1 MLVLSRKTGDR
12 ILIGNDIAITIVRVV
27 QGTVRVGIEAP
38 SDVEIIREEIKKTQ
52 FEISDSEPKE
62 LRSSETI

>member
-52 FEISDSEPKE
+52 FEISDSEPEE

>member
-38 SDVEIIREEIKKTQ
+38 SDVEIIREEIKKNQ
-52 FEISDSEPKE
+52 FEISDSEPEE

>member
-1 MLVLSRKTGDR
+1 MLVPSRKTGDR

-52 FEISDSEPKE
+52 FEISDSEPEE